1 MSEML
6 PLASVSLD
14 VDNLWS
20 YLKTH
25 GDAGWESRP
34 SYLDAFFPPVLDA
47 LDELG
52 IKITFFCVGVD
63 AAQPANRRAFQSLVN
78 RGHEVGNHSFQ
89 HEPWLHLYPRD
100 RLEADIVQADDALA
114 QATGTRPIGFRG
126 PGYSWSPDL
135 LEVLADQGY
144 LYDASTLPTYIGPLA
159 RAYYF
164 WTARLTPAQRAE
176 RKQLFGS
183 FRDGFRPVKPY
194 RWSLPGGRSLLEI
207 PVTTV
212 PVVKAPF
219 HLSYLLYLARVSEG
233 LMMSYLRAALA
244 ACRASG
250 VEPSFLL
257 HPLDLLG
264 GDQVK
269 ELAFFPGMDL
279 SAARKM
285 KLFHKVLRA
294 LGALPPGRHEPARPG
309 HSRAPFPARH
319 VCVRP
324 SPSFR
329 PSAISQMATAV
340 SRQRPPGQRCA
351 EGRRLTA
358 KGPSQCAALSASSSS
373 TAPRLT
379 CGCCG
384 TWPMP

>member
-1 MSEML
+1 MTDTR

-34 SYLDAFFPPVLDA
+34 SYLDAFFPPLLDT

-52 IKITFFCVGVD
+52 MRITFFCVGVD
-63 AAQPANRRAFQSLVN
+63 AAQPGNRRAFQSLIS

-100 RLEADIVQADDALA
+100 RLEADIAEAEDALA
-114 QATGTRPIGFRG
+114 QATGVRPIGFRG
-126 PGYSWSPDL
+126 PGYSWSRDL
-135 LEVLADQGY
+135 LEVLADREY

-176 RKQLFGS
+176 RKQLFGG
-183 FRDGFRPVKPY
+183 FRDGLRPVKPY
-194 RWSLPGGRSLLEI
+194 RWSLSGGRILLEI
-207 PVTTV
+207 PVTTM
-212 PVVKAPF
+212 PVLKAPF
-219 HLSYLLYLARVSEG
+219 HLSYLLYLARVSES

-279 SAARKM
+279 PGARKM
-285 KLFHKVLRA
+285 VLFRKVLRA
-294 LGALPPGRHEPARPG
+294 LGERYRLVTMSQHARAILG
-309 HSRAPFPARH
+309 
-319 VCVRP
+319 RP
-324 SPSFR
+324 SLPVMS
-329 PSAISQMATAV
+329 AV
-340 SRQRPPGQRCA
+340 SRQPLAVSGSVAARPPIA
-351 EGRRLTA
+351 DGRRLTA
-358 KGPSQCAALSASSSS
+358 QG
-373 TAPRLT
+373 
-379 CGCCG
+379 
-384 TWPMP
+384 